1 MTSPIRIEESE
12 LMAFRD
18 AQQADP
24 MLKTLVAILLVA
36 LGCREHWLAW
46 GQLRYQRAI
55 GKDQCCSPGRIAVR
69 LPMSW
74 DSGKDSYCNHKI
86 RCYQCNVIRLALCW
100 NDILYHLVCSL

>member
-1 MTSPIRIEESE
+1 
-12 LMAFRD
+12 MAISVF
-18 AQQADP
+18 
-24 MLKTLVAILLVA
+24 A

-74 DSGKDSYCNHKI
+74 DSGEDSYCNH
-86 RCYQCNVIRLALCW
+86 RLDATS
-100 NDILYHLVCSL
+100 VM

>member
-1 MTSPIRIEESE
+1 MGIS
-12 LMAFRD
+12 
-18 AQQADP
+18 
-24 MLKTLVAILLVA
+24 VVA

-74 DSGKDSYCNHKI
+74 DSGEDSYCN
-86 RCYQCNVIRLALCW
+86 YRLDATS
-100 NDILYHLVCSL
+100 VM